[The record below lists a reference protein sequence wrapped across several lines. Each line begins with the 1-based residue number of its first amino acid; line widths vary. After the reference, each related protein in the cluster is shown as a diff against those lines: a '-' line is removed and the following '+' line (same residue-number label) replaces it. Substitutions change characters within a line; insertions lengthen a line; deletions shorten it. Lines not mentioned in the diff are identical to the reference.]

1 MKSDWMAA
9 SSFGRTREIV
19 TAINTISIHA
29 KLVLADV
36 HDPHSDIELGKARE
50 ILSSF
55 LTYFGSLLEDAMQNQ
70 NGVIIGSDP
79 RLGELAQ
86 VFLSERQHLPQ
97 KSELFSLPLQKLSD
111 LVNSNK
117 TEEMQELIACLRD
130 LRNILEQHAHSD
142 VVGILG
148 EI

>member
-1 MKSDWMAA
+1 MKSDWMTAA
-9 SSFGRTREIV
+9 SYGRTRELI

-36 HDPHSDIELGKARE
+36 TDPHKETALIKARE
-50 ILSSF
+50 TLSAFLVSF
-55 LTYFGSLLEDAMQNQ
+55 GNMLDEAAQNQ

-79 RLGELAQ
+79 RMAELAQ
-86 VFLSERQHLPQ
+86 TFLLEKQHLPH
-97 KSELFSLPLQKLSD
+97 KSELFTLPLKKLGD
-111 LVNSNK
+111 LVNSENK
-117 TEEMQELIACLRD
+117 DEMQELISCLRD
-130 LRNILEQHAHSD
+130 LRGILEQHAHSD